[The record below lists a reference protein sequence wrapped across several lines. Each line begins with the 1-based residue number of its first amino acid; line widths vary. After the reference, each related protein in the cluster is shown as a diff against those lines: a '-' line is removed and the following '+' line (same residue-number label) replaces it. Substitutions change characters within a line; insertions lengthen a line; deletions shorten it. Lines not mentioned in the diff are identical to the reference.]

1 MKVLQVNI
9 LGATLSTGRTTR
21 ELHEY
26 FLSHDIESYIACPTD
41 KDCSD
46 AFTFTSPNRIKI
58 DYVLTKYTGKEA
70 FFSSGP
76 TNKLLRYID
85 KICPDIV
92 HLRVLHGNCIHLK
105 KLLSFLAK
113 KDIATVIT
121 MHDFWYM
128 TGMCFY
134 HTKKDCQKWQTGC
147 NNCPAIEGD
156 IREKK
161 FDRTK
166 LMWETKKK
174 CFESIPR
181 LAVIGVSDWTLGEV
195 KKSFLNNATILKRIY
210 NWIDLDV
217 FCPQDSSAL
226 KSDLGLYNKYII
238 LGVSAAWISGDGKG
252 LDTYIKLANILP
264 DDCRIVLIGE
274 MRYEGKLPE
283 NIISVSSINSKTE
296 LAKYYAM
303 ADVYLNVSHEET
315 FGKVSAEAVSC
326 GVPVVAYNATANKEL
341 VPKGAGELVETLEAE
356 EILNAI
362 EKVKSQNKSVYTPI
376 CRTFAEKNFNK
387 EENIKQY
394 ISVYEELINFDK
406 R

>member
-21 ELHEY
+21 ELHDY
-26 FLSHDIESYIACPTD
+26 FISHNIESYIACPTN
-41 KDCSD
+41 KDCDD
-46 AFTFTSPNRIKI
+46 AFTFTTPNKIKV
-58 DYVLTKYTGKEA
+58 DYVLTKYTGKEG

-76 TNKLLRYID
+76 TNKLLRYIE
-85 KICPDIV
+85 KIKPDIV

-134 HTKKDCQKWQTGC
+134 HTKKDCQKWQSGC
-147 NNCPAIEGD
+147 NNCPAIAGD

-161 FDRTK
+161 FDRTR

-174 CFESIPR
+174 CFNSIPR

-195 KKSFLNNATILKRIY
+195 KKSFLKNAAVLKRIY

-217 FCPQDSSAL
+217 FCPQDSSEL
-226 KSDLGLYNKYII
+226 KTQLGLNDKYVI
-238 LGVSAAWISGDGKG
+238 LGVSAAWIKGDGKG
-252 LDTYIKLANILP
+252 LDTYLKLAEKLS

-274 MRYEGKLPE
+274 MKYEGKLPD
-283 NIISVSSINSKTE
+283 NVISISSINSKTE
-296 LAKYYAM
+296 LAKHYSM

-341 VPKGAGELVETLEAE
+341 VPVGGGALVETLEADD
-356 EILNAI
+356 ILKAI
-362 EKVKSQNKSVYTPI
+362 EKVKSQDKSVYLPI
-376 CRTFAEKNFNK
+376 CRKFAENNFNK
-387 EENIKQY
+387 EENIRQY
-394 ISVYEELINFDK
+394 ISVYEELININK